1 MNAYAD
7 ETCMETRF
15 VWARC
20 SPKDARTMRELIKSF
35 QMDGWST
42 PPAQSGRKSTSRRSC
57 AR

>member
-20 SPKDARTMRELIKSF
+20 APKDARMIRELIKSF
-35 QMDGWST
+35 QMDGWTT
-42 PPAQSGRKSTSRRSC
+42 PPANTRKSSSRRSC